1 MHPNP
6 LAAKLGRDRAGEG
19 ELGVLRGG
27 VGATRRPGDDT
38 RDRDDVDDVSR
49 CHGAQ
54 PRQEGPEDPDAA
66 EVVDPDQPLDH
77 LGIAVEEARAS
88 RDPGVVDQQIDPR
101 VPLEHTRGDRL
112 DGGTVGDVAWLGL
125 AAQLL
130 RERLESIGAAR
141 EQDAEVAPRREQAGD
156 LDADARG
163 GARDD
168 SDPAHA
174 KRLSL

>member
-27 VGATRRPGDDT
+27 VGATRRPGDDA
-38 RDRDDVDDVSR
+38 RDRDDVDDVRR
-49 CHGAQ
+49 CRGAQ

-66 EVVDPDQPLDH
+66 EVVDADQPLDH
-77 LGIAVEEARAS
+77 LGIAVEEARTS
-88 RDPGVVDQQIDPR
+88 RDPGVVDQQVDPR
-101 VPLEHTRGDRL
+101 VPLEHSCGDGL
-112 DGGTVGDVAWLGL
+112 DGGAVGDVARLSL

-163 GARDD
+163 GARDNR
-168 SDPAHA
+168 DPTHVN
-174 KRLSL
+174 RLPL